1 MSTLLT
7 IATIAAIV
15 GSALIGGI
23 FFAFSNFIMK
33 ALGRVPSA
41 EGTRAMQAINVT
53 VLNPGFLGI
62 FLGTAVISLI
72 LAVVA
77 IAEWETASSP
87 YVLGGAAAYIG
98 GTWLVTGM
106 GNVPLN
112 NQLAAVKPDDTE
124 SSKVWG
130 HYLKHWVKLN
140 TQRTGAA
147 LLAAVL
153 FSIGLICA

>member
-7 IATIAAIV
+7 TATIAVVV

-23 FFAFSNFIMK
+23 FFAFSNFVMK
-33 ALGRVPSA
+33 ALERVPSA
-41 EGTRAMQAINVT
+41 EGIRAMQAINVT

-62 FLGTAVISLI
+62 FMGTAVISVI

-77 IAEWETASSP
+77 IAEWDTAFSP
-87 YVLGGAAAYIG
+87 YVLGGAVAYIG

-112 NQLAAVKPDDTE
+112 KQLAAAEPDAAD
-124 SSKVWG
+124 SSAVWE
-130 HYLKHWVKLN
+130 HYLERWCKLN
-140 TQRTGAA
+140 TQRAGAA
-147 LLAAVL
+147 CLAALL
-153 FSIGLICA
+153 FSIGLLYA